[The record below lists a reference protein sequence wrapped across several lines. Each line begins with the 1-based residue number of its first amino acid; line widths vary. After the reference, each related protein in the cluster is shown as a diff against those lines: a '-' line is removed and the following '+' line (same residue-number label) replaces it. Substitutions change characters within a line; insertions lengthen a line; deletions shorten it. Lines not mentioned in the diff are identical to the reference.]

1 MTLGRGRGASSDNQ
15 WFIGLDLSSFCLK
28 ASLEFQN
35 LLPKSPINYEMSI
48 SIDFQDFISWNQ
60 ISKGH
65 LQQIKPLNW
74 IEKTEWP
81 SKLPLRL
88 LLVTQPPMFYL
99 PHVGVWELKWV
110 FTNLVMFRKG
120 IPTQTIDS
128 GKNGTPLPFNNT
140 IIYANM
146 CDLRHH

>member
-1 MTLGRGRGASSDNQ
+1 MTLGRGRGASTDNQ
-15 WFIGLDLSSFCLK
+15 GFIGLDLSSSCLK

-65 LQQIKPLNW
+65 VQQIKPLNW
-74 IEKTEWP
+74 IEKTEMTIQTP
-81 SKLPLRL
+81 
-88 LLVTQPPMFYL
+88 TPPAAGDSAS
-99 PHVGVWELKWV
+99 HVLSATSEFWA
-110 FTNLVMFRKG
+110 TNSVMFMKG

-128 GKNGTPLPFNNT
+128 GKNGTPLPCNNT
-140 IIYANM
+140 IIYVHM
-146 CDLRHH
+146 WDIRHH